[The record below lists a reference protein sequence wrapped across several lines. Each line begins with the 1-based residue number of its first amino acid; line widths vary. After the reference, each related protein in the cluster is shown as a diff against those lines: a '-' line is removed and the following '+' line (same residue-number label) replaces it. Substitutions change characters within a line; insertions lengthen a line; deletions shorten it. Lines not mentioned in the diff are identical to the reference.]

1 MMAAAL
7 VMTEEQQPNPHVTV
21 LRDEVVAA
29 LSSLSSGLVVDVTAG
44 YGGHS
49 EALLEALPGI
59 SLVAFDR
66 DPKAVA
72 ASRKRL
78 ARFGERA
85 QVVHSAFSNLRS
97 WLRDNGISQVDGLV
111 ADLGVSSPQLDQAE
125 RGLSFR
131 ADGPLDM
138 RMDPTRGE
146 TALELIE
153 RLDQTELADLIFQ
166 LGDERRSRR
175 IAACI
180 KQDADAGKLQGTLD
194 LRRAI
199 VRAVGPARL
208 NNIDPATRTFQA
220 LRIAVNSEL
229 DELATLMGGLHE
241 LVRASGIVALI
252 SFHSLEDRL
261 VKRGLAEKALWRRSG
276 SKPVLPSEPERLANP
291 RSRSAKLR
299 VATRTALMQ
308 VPARLPEGVD
318 PWEHRR
324 S

>member
-1 MMAAAL
+1 MMAAAF
-7 VMTEEQQPNPHVTV
+7 VMTQEYQPIPHVTV
-21 LRDEVVAA
+21 LRDEVVQA
-29 LSSLSSGLVVDVTAG
+29 LKPIQSGLIVDVTAG

-49 EALLEALPGI
+49 EAILEAMPGI
-59 SLVAFDR
+59 SLIAFDR

-72 ASRKRL
+72 ASTKRL
-78 ARFGERA
+78 ARFGDRA
-85 QVVHSAFSNLRS
+85 QVVHQKFSCARR
-97 WLRDNGISQVDGLV
+97 WLAEQGIHQVDGLV

-131 ADGPLDM
+131 AEGPLDM

-146 TALELIE
+146 TVLDLIQ
-153 RLDQTELADLIFQ
+153 RIDQTELADLIFQ

-175 IAACI
+175 IATCI
-180 KQDADAGKLQGTLD
+180 KQDAGEGKLVTTLD
-194 LRRAI
+194 LRRSVI
-199 VRAVGPARL
+199 RAVGPARV

-229 DELATLMGGLHE
+229 EELASLMGGLHE
-241 LVRASGIVALI
+241 MVRASGVVALI

-261 VKRGLAEKALWRRSG
+261 VKRGLAERALWRRAG
-276 SKPVLPSEPERLANP
+276 SKPIIPGNAELSSNP

-299 VATRTALMQ
+299 VATRTAMMQ
-308 VPARLPEGVD
+308 VPAPIPEGVD
-318 PWEHRR
+318 PWSYR

>member
-7 VMTEEQQPNPHVTV
+7 VMTEEHQPNPHVTV

-29 LSSLSSGLVVDVTAG
+29 MSAIQSGLIVDVTAG

-49 EALLEALPGI
+49 EAILEALPGV
-59 SLVAFDR
+59 SLIAFDR
-66 DPKAVA
+66 DPRAVA

-78 ARFGERA
+78 ERFGDRA
-85 QVVHSAFSNLRS
+85 QVVHSEFSQLRG

-138 RMDPTRGE
+138 RMNPTSGE
-146 TALELIE
+146 TALELIQ
-153 RLDQTELADLIFQ
+153 RLDQAELADLIYQ

-180 KQDADAGKLQGTLD
+180 KQDADAGKLHGTLD
-194 LRRAI
+194 LRRSI
-199 VRAVGPARL
+199 IRAVGPARL

-229 DELATLMGGLHE
+229 DELASLMGGLHE
-241 LVRASGIVALI
+241 IVRASGVVALI

-261 VKRGLAEKALWRRSG
+261 VKRGLQEKALWRKAS
-276 SKPVLPSEPERLANP
+276 SKPVLPTEAERMQNP
-291 RSRSAKLR
+291 RSRRAKLR
-299 VATRTALMQ
+299 VATRTALMT
-308 VPARLPEGVD
+308 VPPRLPEGVD
-318 PWEHRR
+318 PWERR

>member
-7 VMTEEQQPNPHVTV
+7 VMTEEHQPNPHVTV

-29 LSSLSSGLVVDVTAG
+29 MSAIQSGLIVDVTAG

-49 EALLEALPGI
+49 QAILEALPGV
-59 SLVAFDR
+59 SLIAFDR

-78 ARFGERA
+78 ERFGDRA
-85 QVVHSAFSNLRS
+85 QVVHSEFSHLRG
-97 WLRDNGISQVDGLV
+97 WLRDNGITQVDGLV
-111 ADLGVSSPQLDQAE
+111 ADLGVSSPQLDQSE

-138 RMDPTRGE
+138 RMNPTSGE
-146 TALELIE
+146 TALELIQ
-153 RLDQTELADLIFQ
+153 RLDQAELADLIYQ

-194 LRRAI
+194 LRRSI
-199 VRAVGPARL
+199 IRAVGPARL

-229 DELATLMGGLHE
+229 DELASLMGGLHE
-241 LVRASGIVALI
+241 IVRASGVVALI

-261 VKRGLAEKALWRRSG
+261 VKRGLQENALWRKAS
-276 SKPVLPSEPERLANP
+276 SKPVLPTEAERMQNP

-308 VPARLPEGVD
+308 VPPRLPEGVD
-318 PWEHRR
+318 PWERR

>member
-7 VMTEEQQPNPHVTV
+7 VMTEAHKPNPHVTV

-29 LSSLSSGLVVDVTAG
+29 LSPLQSGLVVDATAG

-49 EALLEALPGI
+49 EALLQALPGV
-59 SLVAFDR
+59 SVVAFDR

-72 ASRKRL
+72 ATRKRL
-78 ARFGERA
+78 LRFGERA
-85 QVVHSAFSNLRS
+85 TVVHTPFSQLRH
-97 WLRDNGISQVDGLV
+97 WLASQGLSQVDGLI

-131 ADGPLDM
+131 MEGPIDM
-138 RMDPTRGE
+138 RMDPTCGE
-146 TALELIE
+146 TALQLIA

-180 KQDADAGKLQGTLD
+180 KQDFDADKLVTTLD
-194 LRRAI
+194 LRRSI
-199 VRAVGPARL
+199 IRAVGPQRV

-229 DELATLMGGLHE
+229 EELASLMGSLHE
-241 LVRASGIVALI
+241 IVRPAGIAALI
-252 SFHSLEDRL
+252 SFHSLEDRI
-261 VKRGLAEKALWRRSG
+261 VKRGLQERALWKRAS
-276 SKPVLPSEPERLANP
+276 SKPVSPSEAELQSNP

-308 VPARLPEGVD
+308 VPPVLPEGVD
-318 PWEHRR
+318 PWELR
-324 S
+324 

>member
-7 VMTEEQQPNPHVTV
+7 VMTEEHNPYPHLTV
-21 LRDEVVAA
+21 LQDEVVAA
-29 LSSLSSGLVVDVTAG
+29 LLPLQSGLIVDATAG

-49 EALLEALPGI
+49 EAILQAMPGVT
-59 SLVAFDR
+59 LVAFDR
-66 DPKAVA
+66 DPKAVN

-78 ARFGERA
+78 ERFGSRA
-85 QVVHSAFSNLRS
+85 TVVHSPF
-97 WLRDNGISQVDGLV
+97 SQVRHWLASQGLTQIDGLV

-131 ADGPLDM
+131 TEGPIDM
-138 RMDPTRGE
+138 RMDPTAGE
-146 TALELIE
+146 TALQLIE
-153 RLDQTELADLIFQ
+153 RLDQTELADLIYQ

-180 KQDADAGKLQGTLD
+180 KQDFEAERLSTTLD
-194 LRRAI
+194 LRRSI
-199 VRAVGPARL
+199 VRAVGPQRV

-229 DELATLMGGLHE
+229 DELASLMGGLHE
-241 LVRASGIVALI
+241 LIRAGGIAALI
-252 SFHSLEDRL
+252 SFHSLEDRI
-261 VKRGLAEKALWRRSG
+261 VKRGLQERALWKRAS
-276 SKPVLPSEPERLANP
+276 SKPLCPGEAELRRNP

-308 VPARLPEGVD
+308 VPPVLPEGVD
-318 PWEHRR
+318 PWEV
-324 S
+324 

>member
-7 VMTEEQQPNPHVTV
+7 VMTEEHQPNPHVTV

-29 LSSLSSGLVVDVTAG
+29 MSALGGGLIVDVTAG

-78 ARFGERA
+78 ARFGDRA
-85 QVVHSAFSNLRS
+85 QVVHSAFSQLRS
-97 WLRDNGISQVDGLV
+97 WLRENGISQVDGLV

-153 RLDQTELADLIFQ
+153 RLDQGELADLIFQ
-166 LGDERRSRR
+166 LGDERRS
-175 IAACI
+175 
-180 KQDADAGKLQGTLD
+180 
-194 LRRAI
+194 
-199 VRAVGPARL
+199 
-208 NNIDPATRTFQA
+208 
-220 LRIAVNSEL
+220 
-229 DELATLMGGLHE
+229 
-241 LVRASGIVALI
+241 
-252 SFHSLEDRL
+252 
-261 VKRGLAEKALWRRSG
+261 
-276 SKPVLPSEPERLANP
+276 
-291 RSRSAKLR
+291 
-299 VATRTALMQ
+299 
-308 VPARLPEGVD
+308 
-318 PWEHRR
+318 
-324 S
+324 

>member
-7 VMTEEQQPNPHVTV
+7 VMTEEHQPNPHVTV

-29 LSSLSSGLVVDVTAG
+29 MSAIKSGLIVDVTAG

-49 EALLEALPGI
+49 EAILEALPGV
-59 SLVAFDR
+59 SLIAFDR

-78 ARFGERA
+78 ERFGDRA
-85 QVVHSAFSNLRS
+85 QVVHSEFSHLRA

-138 RMDPTRGE
+138 RMNPTSGE
-146 TALELIE
+146 TALELIQ
-153 RLDQTELADLIFQ
+153 RLDQAELADLIYQ

-180 KQDADAGKLQGTLD
+180 KQDADAGKLQSTLD
-194 LRRAI
+194 LRRSI
-199 VRAVGPARL
+199 IRAVGPARL

-229 DELATLMGGLHE
+229 DELASLMGGLHE
-241 LVRASGIVALI
+241 IVRASGVVALI

-261 VKRGLAEKALWRRSG
+261 VKRGLQEKALWRKAS
-276 SKPVLPSEPERLANP
+276 SKPVLPTDAERMQNP

-308 VPARLPEGVD
+308 VPPRLPEGVD
-318 PWEHRR
+318 PWERR
-324 S
+324 T